1 MTKNFNEPIS
11 VQMAYG
17 GGVPRGWQIARYLEE
32 IGLLSRFYTS
42 WPRNEDYFPE
52 LTTIDRLSFFYNVMM
67 VRTRKY
73 RGAHFADRI
82 KVCDFVDKKIAMKI
96 KDQGNLLVAESH
108 IAKNIFEKGKS
119 YGLTRILDRTNTH
132 IAHQSEVI
140 RLEYDRCGIKDVA
153 YNCPKLIEKAQQ
165 EYDLANY
172 ITVLSTYVKKTFLDR
187 GVPEHKLLLIPSGID
202 TEIFSTRPVIKKDKK
217 FRVIFSG
224 GLVLKKGVHKLVQA
238 FDELNLPNSELLLIG
253 PLFDEVAPY
262 LVKAKTD
269 IKVLPLMSQAELAIK
284 YSTGSVF
291 VIPSLEEGLPK
302 VMLEAMACGLVAI
315 ASKEA
320 GAEDVIDNNVDGFIL
335 DNNTIEDLK
344 QAISYVYENSDEIE
358 YMSELARRKI
368 GKKFTLDEYR
378 LRWVNVVTGAVNAV
392 R

>member
-1 MTKNFNEPIS
+1 MIKNLIHPMS

-17 GGVPRGWQIARYLEE
+17 GGVPRGWQIARHLEKM
-32 IGLLSRFYTS
+32 GLLSQFYTS
-42 WPRNEDYFPE
+42 WRWNENHFPE

-82 KVCDFVDKKIAMKI
+82 KVCDFVDKRIAMKI
-96 KDQGNLLVAESH
+96 KDQGNLIVAESH

-119 YGLTRILDRTNTH
+119 YGLTRILDRTNSH
-132 IAHQSEVI
+132 ISHQSEVI
-140 RLEYDRCGIKDVA
+140 SREYDECGIKDVV
-153 YNCPKLIEKAQQ
+153 YNCPKLIEKALQ
-165 EYDLANY
+165 EYDLASY
-172 ITVLSTYVKKTFLDR
+172 ITVLSTYTKKTFIDN
-187 GVPEHKLLLIPSGID
+187 GVPEHKLLLINSGID
-202 TEIFSTRPVIKKDKK
+202 TEIFSTRPILKNDKK

-253 PLFDEVAPY
+253 PLFDEVAPS
-262 LVKAKTD
+262 LAKIKTD

-284 YSTGSVF
+284 YSTGSIF

-302 VMLEAMACGLVAI
+302 VMLEAMACGLVVI
-315 ASKEA
+315 ASKAA
-320 GAEDVIDNNVDGFIL
+320 GAEDVIDDKVDGFIL
-335 DNNTIEDLK
+335 EDNSIDDLK
-344 QAISYVYENSDEIE
+344 KAMIYAYENPDEIE
-358 YMSELARRKI
+358 YMSELAVQKI

-378 LRWVNVVTGAVNAV
+378 SRWVNVIAGTLNAVN
-392 R
+392 